1 MSTQLKRPV
10 AVCSD
15 CINYSFD
22 SADINKP
29 CVVKRG
35 DFQCQGT
42 YDDAT
47 DPVNWKECTACSGT
61 AVAFDGAPCVACQE
75 SGWLLT
81 RRR

>member
-1 MSTQLKRPV
+1 MSKQLAKPV

-15 CINYSFD
+15 CITYSFD
-22 SADINKP
+22 VNDIDKP

-35 DFQCQGT
+35 DYQCQGT
-42 YDDAT
+42 YVDVT
-47 DPVNWKECTACSGT
+47 DPINWKECTACSGT
-61 AVAFDGAPCVACQE
+61 AVAFDGASCLACQE